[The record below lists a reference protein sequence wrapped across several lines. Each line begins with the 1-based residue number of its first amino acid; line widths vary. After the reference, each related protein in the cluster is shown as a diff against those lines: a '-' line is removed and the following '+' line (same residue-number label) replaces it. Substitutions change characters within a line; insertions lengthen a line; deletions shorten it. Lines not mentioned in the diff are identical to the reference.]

1 MLKRLVIAAAIVG
14 LAPLSLSGTAWAH
27 GPSRQKVTE
36 TIEINAPVD
45 KVWKVVGNFQ
55 DMSWLPIVAKTE
67 GKGGND
73 VNATRTLTLKSGG
86 TVDEELDRYS
96 AEDHMYGYE
105 ITKVDVKV
113 LPVNDYSSHITVEA
127 NGDNK
132 STVTWWGGFYR
143 GYMLNDPPPDLT
155 DEVAV
160 KAVTDLYKAGLAGLK
175 TKVES
180 GN

>member
-1 MLKRLVIAAAIVG
+1 MLKRLVIAVTVVG
-14 LAPLSLSGTAWAH
+14 LAPLSVGGTAWAH
-27 GPSRQKVTE
+27 GPSRQKVEE
-36 TIEINAPVD
+36 TVEINAPVD

-73 VNATRTLTLKSGG
+73 VNATRTLTLKNGG
-86 TVDEELDRYS
+86 TVEEQLDRYS

-127 NGDNK
+127 DGDK
-132 STVTWWGGFYR
+132 SKVTWWGGFYR

-160 KAVTDLYKAGLAGLK
+160 KAVTGLYKTGLEGLK
-175 TKVES
+175 KKVEGGS
-180 GN
+180 

>member
-1 MLKRLVIAAAIVG
+1 MQKRLVIAATIVG
-14 LAPLSLSGTAWAH
+14 LVPMSMSGAAWAH

-36 TIEINAPVD
+36 TVEINAPVD

-73 VNATRTLTLKSGG
+73 INATRTLTLKNGG
-86 TVDEELDRYS
+86 TVDEQLDKYS
-96 AEDHMYGYE
+96 AEDHMYAYE

-127 NGDNK
+127 DGDK

-155 DEVAV
+155 DEVSL
-160 KAVTDLYKAGLAGLK
+160 KAVTDLYKNGLDGLK
-175 TKVES
+175 KKVEGGS
-180 GN
+180 

>member
-1 MLKRLVIAAAIVG
+1 MLKRLVIAATIVG
-14 LAPLSLSGTAWAH
+14 LAPLSLAGTAWAH

-55 DMSWLPIVAKTE
+55 DMSWLGIVAKTE
-67 GKGGND
+67 GKGGNE
-73 VNATRTLTLKSGG
+73 VNATRTLTLKNGG
-86 TVDEELDRYS
+86 TVEEMLDKYNP
-96 AEDHMYGYE
+96 EDHMYAYE

-127 NGDNK
+127 DGADK

-143 GYMLNDPPPDLT
+143 GYMLNDPPPNLT
-155 DEVAV
+155 DEVAL
-160 KAVTDLYKAGLAGLK
+160 KAVTDLYKQGLQDLK
-175 TKVES
+175 KKVES
-180 GN
+180 GG

>member
-1 MLKRLVIAAAIVG
+1 MSKRLVIAAMVAA
-14 LAPLSLSGTAWAH
+14 LAPFTTGLPAWAH

-73 VNATRTLTLKSGG
+73 SDATRTLTLKNGG
-86 TVDEELDRYS
+86 TVEEQLDRYD
-96 AEDHMYGYE
+96 AEEHMYSYE

-113 LPVNDYSSHITVEA
+113 LPVNDYSSRITVEA
-127 NGDNK
+127 DGDK
-132 STVTWWGGFYR
+132 TKVTWWAGFYR
-143 GYMLNDPPPDLT
+143 GYMLNDPPPELS
-155 DEVAV
+155 DEVAL
-160 KAVTDLYKAGLAGLK
+160 KAVTDLYKTGLEGLK
-175 TKVES
+175 KKVEGGS
-180 GN
+180 